1 MSGGHFEN
9 IQYIIEEIS
18 NEIERILKRQGEKIP
33 IEETVFSEDWYREH
47 PEDKYYEKLSDN
59 VQNKFKEAVEQLKRA
74 YVYVQRIDWYL
85 SGDDSEETFLE
96 RLEEDL
102 TKLKQ

>member
-9 IQYIIEEIS
+9 IQYRIEEIS

-33 IEETVFSEDWYREH
+33 IEETVFSEDLYREH
-47 PEDKYYEKLSDN
+47 PEDKYYKKLSDN

>member
-1 MSGGHFEN
+1 MSGSHFEYS
-9 IQYIIEEIS
+9 QYDIKAIGDEIS
-18 NEIERILKRQGEKIP
+18 KILDSQGKEIPKDEQFLNNGCIENGTGGE
-33 IEETVFSEDWYREH
+33 
-47 PEDKYYEKLSDN
+47 YYETFPEK
-59 VQNKFKEAVEQLKRA
+59 VEEKFKEAVEQLKRA